1 MDGWW
6 ETLLSATRTEAV
18 LVLTSLWVLL
28 IAALSKGHSRES
40 AVSSTLVGLLITAVV
55 AILSFGKGGEVI
67 WDGTMMLRLDN
78 FAIAF
83 HLLFVLGAL
92 LTMGLAWDDLRERG
106 WLRRISEFCVL
117 LLLACVGGMLLVS
130 ATDLL
135 IVFLAIETLSLAQYV
150 LTGYASDRPYPTEA
164 ALKYLLLGA
173 MASAFLVYGIA
184 FVYGATGT
192 TNLMTLRMMLIQ
204 QPTLL
209 AIGLGL
215 LLVGLAFKIALVPF
229 HQWAPDAYDGAITP
243 VAAFMAT
250 VPKVAAVGAM
260 LRILLLGFGTE
271 PVKSVWATV
280 LAVIAAL
287 TMTVGNLAA
296 LPQRNL
302 KRMMAYSSVAHA
314 GYMVLGVLAL
324 NEAGTSGLI
333 VYGFAYTLMTV
344 GAFALLQLLERAD
357 GAPATLQEVVGFA
370 YRHPALGW
378 ATVIFMAGLTGI
390 PFTAGF
396 WAKFAVFKAALESG
410 YLWLVLVAVLNSVV
424 SAFYYLRVVM
434 TMFGQPPTE
443 QTRSVRWHRL
453 GVGAVV
459 VCALAVLL
467 LGVMPA
473 GIWRMGL
480 SVALV
485 P

>member
-6 ETLLSATRTEAV
+6 ETLLDATRTEAV
-18 LVLTSLWVLL
+18 LVVTALWVLL

-40 AVSSTLVGLLITAVV
+40 AVSSTLVGLLLSAVV
-55 AILSFGKGGEVI
+55 AILSFGRSRHAVF
-67 WDGTMMLRLDN
+67 DGAMMLRLDN
-78 FAIAF
+78 FALAF

-92 LTMGLAWDDLRERG
+92 LTVGMAWDYLRERG
-106 WLRRISEFCVL
+106 WLRRISEFCAL
-117 LLLACVGGMLLVS
+117 LLMACVGGMLLVS

-184 FVYGATGT
+184 FLYGATGT
-192 TNLMTLRMMLIQ
+192 TNLTALRAMFVQ

-229 HQWAPDAYDGAITP
+229 HQWAPDAYDGALTP
-243 VAAFMAT
+243 IAAFMAT
-250 VPKVAAVGAM
+250 VPKVAAVGAL
-260 LRILLLGFGTE
+260 LRVLSLGFSAE
-271 PVKSVWATV
+271 PVKSVWVTA
-280 LAVIAAL
+280 LAVIAVL

-302 KRMMAYSSVAHA
+302 KRMLAYSSVAHA
-314 GYMVLGVLAL
+314 GYMLLGVLAL
-324 NEAGTSGLI
+324 NEAGASGLI

-357 GAPATLQEVVGFA
+357 GVPATLDEVMGLA
-370 YRHPALGW
+370 HRHPALGW
-378 ATVIFMAGLTGI
+378 VMVIFMAGLTGI

-396 WAKFAVFKAALESG
+396 WAKLAVFKAALESG
-410 YLWLVLVAVLNSVV
+410 YLWLVVVAVLNSVV
-424 SAFYYLRVVM
+424 SAFYYLRAAM
-434 TMFGQPPTE
+434 AMFAQSPTE
-443 QTRSVRWHRL
+443 QTRSVRWERL
-453 GVGAVV
+453 GASTVAF
-459 VCALAVLL
+459 CALAVLL
-467 LGVMPA
+467 LGLLPT
-473 GIWRMGL
+473 GL
-480 SVALV
+480 WQIGLAVALT